1 MSRQRSCLPAAFRV
15 ETEVQK
21 QPQLFQGKIKAVARF
36 NQHLFMQQT
45 YRLRFGKTPSRGR
58 DRTWQQGW
66 RRGLWKGTAGG
77 EVLRGQPL
85 PEIKPLPLKTL
96 LSNRLQV
103 RRSNAGGTI
112 HPQRTRH
119 QAELSWMAGQAWVI
133 SVLCATVS
141 SLENWES

>member
-1 MSRQRSCLPAAFRV
+1 MVDWGLTSHQRGVTKHQLQPGPGDNKGVDELMGRQRSCLPVAFRV

-66 RRGLWKGTAGG
+66 RRGLWKGTTGG

-103 RRSNAGGTI
+103 RRSNTGGSI
-112 HPQRTRH
+112 HPQRT
-119 QAELSWMAGQAWVI
+119 
-133 SVLCATVS
+133 
-141 SLENWES
+141 